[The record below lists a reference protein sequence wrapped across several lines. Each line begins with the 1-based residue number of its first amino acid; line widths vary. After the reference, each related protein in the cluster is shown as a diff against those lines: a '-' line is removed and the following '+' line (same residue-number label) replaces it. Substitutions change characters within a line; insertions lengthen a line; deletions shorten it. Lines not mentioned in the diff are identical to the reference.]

1 MKKRLKFQC
10 WKCAKTYSLLREIE
24 EGNPQLSVACP
35 FCGEAAIADL
45 DPYRKPID
53 TIYRREPGQKLAS
66 DETVLELPD
75 LLPTQAQS

>member
-10 WKCAKTYSLLREIE
+10 WKCEKTYSLLRDIE

-35 FCGEAAIADL
+35 FCGEAGIVDL

-53 TIYRREPGQKLAS
+53 TIYRHESPQQLAS
-66 DETVLELPD
+66 DETFYELPD
-75 LLPTQAQS
+75 ILSTQPKS